1 MIRVNRKPRT
11 RPQTKGSGA
20 APPTV
25 GSRQVLPV
33 RARGGL
39 RPAFRPTFGT
49 CSRTA
54 GSAYALRTA
63 PRTHPPPNPL
73 RESFLPADCP
83 RKRGRRSSGSSGS
96 PGGGGRGSSR
106 PKEVQGGGRMES
118 CQAEVPQM
126 RPAHLPSEHVLLSSP
141 ADAAG
146 RRGALLPVLGH
157 RKPAFGACRRGPNLL
172 RRRLGPR
179 RLGRRRLG
187 LAGGALRPDRH
198 AAQPHEVGLETQPP
212 PSPHRGRRERADRGP
227 RRGNAQR
234 QNLRGQKKVRV

>member
-1 MIRVNRKPRT
+1 MD
-11 RPQTKGSGA
+11 SGQPSA
-20 APPTV
+20 RHSEPVPAP
-25 GSRQVLPV
+25 
-33 RARGGL
+33 RARHTLCDPHPGASDPPAAKTPKGGL
-39 RPAFRPTFGT
+39 
-49 CSRTA
+49 SA
-54 GSAYALRTA
+54 GGL
-63 PRTHPPPNPL
+63 
-73 RESFLPADCP
+73 P
-83 RKRGRRSSGSSGS
+83 RKRGRRSSESSAS
-96 PGGGGRGSSR
+96 PGGGGRSFSR
-106 PKEVQGGGRMES
+106 PNEVQEGGRVEN

-157 RKPAFGACRRGPNLL
+157 RKPAFRACCRGPNLL
-172 RRRLGPR
+172 RRRLGPG

-227 RRGNAQR
+227 RRGNTQR
-234 QNLRGQKKVRV
+234 QNPRGRKKVRV

>member
-1 MIRVNRKPRT
+1 
-11 RPQTKGSGA
+11 
-20 APPTV
+20 
-25 GSRQVLPV
+25 
-33 RARGGL
+33 
-39 RPAFRPTFGT
+39 
-49 CSRTA
+49 
-54 GSAYALRTA
+54 
-63 PRTHPPPNPL
+63 
-73 RESFLPADCP
+73 
-83 RKRGRRSSGSSGS
+83 
-96 PGGGGRGSSR
+96 
-106 PKEVQGGGRMES
+106 MES

-157 RKPAFGACRRGPNLL
+157 RKPAFRACRRGPNLL
-172 RRRLGPR
+172 RRRLGPG

-234 QNLRGQKKVRV
+234 QNLHGQKKVRV